1 VSGFGIPD
9 VRSLRIYDEL
19 NAKSASRNIQNGSYF
34 HPLTALDL
42 NIKIAKKN
50 LLKHILLV
58 YISSILLLSFQSPAD
73 ELDPEFDLDYRGS
86 DCISI
91 RTIRDYT
98 ALDDK
103 NLLIWASAKR
113 PYFVRL
119 FSPAWGLGSSF
130 QLGTVSRDDQ
140 LCPYGG
146 DALVFDTA
154 GRDTA
159 RIASIRRVSPEEA
172 DWLLVRFGKKDPAEE
187 QAPAPEPLEGAEVE
201 ELD

>member
-1 VSGFGIPD
+1 MIKYILKQIFIITFLSNFSLFSQALAD
-9 VRSLRIYDEL
+9 V
-19 NAKSASRNIQNGSYF
+19 F
-34 HPLTALDL
+34 
-42 NIKIAKKN
+42 
-50 LLKHILLV
+50 
-58 YISSILLLSFQSPAD
+58 
-73 ELDPEFDLDYRGS
+73 DPEFDLDYRGS

-91 RTIRDYT
+91 RTIRDYK

-103 NLLIWASAKR
+103 NLLIWASSKR

-119 FSPAWGLGSSF
+119 FSPAWGLRSSF
-130 QLGTVSRDDQ
+130 QLGTVSRDDR

-146 DALVFDTA
+146 DALVFDSA

-159 RIASIRRVSPEEA
+159 RIASIRRISPDEA

-187 QAPAPEPLEGAEVE
+187 QTPAPEPVEGAEVE

>member
-1 VSGFGIPD
+1 MF
-9 VRSLRIYDEL
+9 
-19 NAKSASRNIQNGSYF
+19 K
-34 HPLTALDL
+34 
-42 NIKIAKKN
+42 KI
-50 LLKHILLV
+50 LLKQLITVV
-58 YISSILLLSFQSPAD
+58 YLSIFLLSFQAFAD
-73 ELDPEFDLDYRGS
+73 DFEPDVDLDYGGS

-119 FSPAWGLGSSF
+119 FSPAWGLKSSF
-130 QLGTVSRDDQ
+130 QIGTVSRDDR

-146 DALVFDTA
+146 DALVFDSA
-154 GRDTA
+154 GRDTS
-159 RIASIRRVSPEEA
+159 RITSIRRITPEEA
-172 DWLLVRFGKKDPAEE
+172 DWLLVRFGHKDPPEQ

>member
-1 VSGFGIPD
+1 MKNILKQIVI
-9 VRSLRIYDEL
+9 VISLCNLSLI
-19 NAKSASRNIQNGSYF
+19 N
-34 HPLTALDL
+34 TA
-42 NIKIAKKN
+42 IGG
-50 LLKHILLV
+50 
-58 YISSILLLSFQSPAD
+58 
-73 ELDPEFDLDYRGS
+73 DLDADFDIDTRGS

-98 ALDDK
+98 ALDDR

-119 FSPAWGLGSSF
+119 SAPSWGLKTSF
-130 QLGTVSRDDQ
+130 QLGTVSRDDR

-146 DALVFDTA
+146 DALVFGSA

-159 RIASIRRVSPEEA
+159 RIASIRRISPEEA
-172 DWLLVRFGKKDPAEE
+172 DWLQVRFGKKDPAEE
-187 QAPAPEPLEGAEVE
+187 QAPAPEPLESAEVE

>member
-1 VSGFGIPD
+1 MIKYILKQLVKVLTLSNFLLF
-9 VRSLRIYDEL
+9 SL
-19 NAKSASRNIQNGSYF
+19 
-34 HPLTALDL
+34 AL
-42 NIKIAKKN
+42 
-50 LLKHILLV
+50 
-58 YISSILLLSFQSPAD
+58 AD
-73 ELDPEFDLDYRGS
+73 GLEPEFDLDYRGS

-103 NLLIWASAKR
+103 NLLIWASVKR

-119 FSPAWGLGSSF
+119 FSPAWGLKGSF
-130 QLGTVSRDDQ
+130 QLGTVSRDDR

-146 DALVFDTA
+146 DALVFDSA
-154 GRDTA
+154 GRDTV
-159 RIASIRRVSPEEA
+159 RIASIRRISPEEA
-172 DWLLVRFGKKDPAEE
+172 DWLRVRFGKKDPAEQ

>member
-1 VSGFGIPD
+1 M
-9 VRSLRIYDEL
+9 L
-19 NAKSASRNIQNGSYF
+19 
-34 HPLTALDL
+34 
-42 NIKIAKKN
+42 KKN
-50 LLKHILLV
+50 VLIHVITLA
-58 YISSILLLSFQSPAD
+58 ISCIFLQSFQAFAD
-73 ELDPEFDLDYRGS
+73 DFDPNFDLDYRGS
-86 DCISI
+86 DCIWI

-119 FSPAWGLGSSF
+119 FSPAWGLKSSF
-130 QLGTVSRDDQ
+130 QIGTVSRDDR

-146 DALVFDTA
+146 DALVFGSA
-154 GRDTA
+154 GRDTS
-159 RIASIRRVSPEEA
+159 RIASIRRITPEEA
-172 DWLLVRFGKKDPAEE
+172 DWLLVRFGHKDPPEQ

>member
-1 VSGFGIPD
+1 MS
-9 VRSLRIYDEL
+9 S
-19 NAKSASRNIQNGSYF
+19 
-34 HPLTALDL
+34 
-42 NIKIAKKN
+42 KI
-50 LLKHILLV
+50 LLKQLV
-58 YISSILLLSFQSPAD
+58 LIFTLSIFSLFSLAFSD
-73 ELDPEFDLDYRGS
+73 ETDPGFDLDYRGS

-103 NLLIWASAKR
+103 NLLIWASPRR

-119 FSPAWGLGSSF
+119 FSSAWGLRSSF
-130 QLGTVSRDDQ
+130 QIGTVSRDDR

-146 DALVFDTA
+146 DALIFDTV

-159 RIASIRRVSPEEA
+159 RIASIRRVTPEEA
-172 DWLLVRFGKKDPAEE
+172 DWLLVRFGKKDPAED
-187 QAPAPEPLEGAEVE
+187 QAPAPEPLESAEVE

>member
-1 VSGFGIPD
+1 M
-9 VRSLRIYDEL
+9 
-19 NAKSASRNIQNGSYF
+19 AKNVSRNTILKQLIIVLCLGIFS
-34 HPLTALDL
+34 PLILTQADDL
-42 NIKIAKKN
+42 R
-50 LLKHILLV
+50 
-58 YISSILLLSFQSPAD
+58 PAV
-73 ELDPEFDLDYRGS
+73 DLDYRGS

-98 ALDDK
+98 ALDDR
-103 NLLIWASAKR
+103 NLLIWASPKR

-119 FSPAWGLGSSF
+119 STPAWGLRSSF
-130 QLGTVSRDDQ
+130 QIGTLSRDDR

-159 RIASIRRVSPEEA
+159 RIASIRRISEDEA
-172 DWLLVRFGKKDPAEE
+172 DWLLVRFGKKDPADE
-187 QAPAPEPLEGAEVE
+187 QAPVLKPVAGAEVE

>member
-1 VSGFGIPD
+1 MLQLV
-9 VRSLRIYDEL
+9 
-19 NAKSASRNIQNGSYF
+19 
-34 HPLTALDL
+34 
-42 NIKIAKKN
+42 
-50 LLKHILLV
+50 LKLV
-58 YISSILLLSFQSPAD
+58 VIVPTLSSLLLFPRALAD
-73 ELDPEFDLDYRGS
+73 EFDPAIDLDYRGS
-86 DCISI
+86 DCIWI

-103 NLLIWASAKR
+103 NLLIWASANR

-119 FSPAWGLGSSF
+119 FSRAWVLRSSF
-130 QLGTVSRDDQ
+130 QLGTVSRDDR

-146 DALVFDTA
+146 DALVFGSA

-159 RIASIRRVSPEEA
+159 RIASIRRISPDEA

-187 QAPAPEPLEGAEVE
+187 QAPAPEPLESAEVE

>member
-1 VSGFGIPD
+1 M
-9 VRSLRIYDEL
+9 
-19 NAKSASRNIQNGSYF
+19 KSPGQNIQNRCSGGPANATVLGKICMRNNFLNHIVIVLYLSNF
-34 HPLTALDL
+34 SLFSTAFAGD
-42 NIKIAKKN
+42 
-50 LLKHILLV
+50 
-58 YISSILLLSFQSPAD
+58 
-73 ELDPEFDLDYRGS
+73 LDPNFDLDYRGS

-98 ALDDK
+98 VLDDK

-119 FSPAWGLGSSF
+119 SSRAWGLRGSF
-130 QLGTVSRDDQ
+130 QLGTVSRDDR

-146 DALVFDTA
+146 DALVVGSA
-154 GRDTA
+154 GRDSA
-159 RIASIRRVSPEEA
+159 RIASIRRIRPEEA

-187 QAPAPEPLEGAEVE
+187 QTPAPEPLESAEVE